1 MGLIREPKKVD
12 LIVKSEP
19 WTDKELADFRELMN
33 NAKNKVSVRTGR
45 KNKHI
50 A

>member
-19 WTDKELADFRELMN
+19 WTEQELSDFRELMDK
-33 NAKNKVSVRTGR
+33 AKNKIPTRKER
-45 KNKHI
+45 KNKHL

>member
-19 WTDKELADFRELMN
+19 WTEKELADFRELMSQT
-33 NAKNKVSVRTGR
+33 KNKLTHRTGR
-45 KNKHI
+45 KNKHL

>member
-12 LIVKSEP
+12 FIVKSEP

-33 NAKNKVSVRTGR
+33 KLKNKLPIQTAR
-45 KNKHI
+45 KNKHL